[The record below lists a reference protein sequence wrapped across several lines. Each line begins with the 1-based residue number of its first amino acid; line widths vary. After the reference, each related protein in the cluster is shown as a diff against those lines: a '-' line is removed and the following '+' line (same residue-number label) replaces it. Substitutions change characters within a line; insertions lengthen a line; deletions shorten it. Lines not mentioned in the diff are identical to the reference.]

1 MQPYFIWKGVDSR
14 MMGLWVQQYP
24 PIVRPPMRYQSITI
38 PGRPGALTLLEG
50 EDVYDPYT
58 RELKLMPKP
67 GADIYAIMRWLTGE
81 GDVVFGHE
89 PERKQHARIYDEVS
103 FQREFAQQRSAV
115 VRFLCDPFKTSLHD
129 TEPITIDLTQ
139 TSYTLSGRGDVI
151 AYPKIELV
159 GSGAVTLTVGTTQI
173 ALTLSGGD
181 TTAEVVTLDCEAR
194 KAYRTVTE
202 EMTSYIEPVVTHGDF
217 CTLPTTRTRCCSGL
231 RA

>member
-1 MQPYFIWKGVDSR
+1 MQPYFIWKGIDSR

-67 GADIYAIMRWLTGE
+67 GVDIYAIMRWLTGE

-89 PERKQHARIYDEVS
+89 PERRQHARIYDEVS

-115 VRFLCDPFKTSLHD
+115 VRFLCDPFKTSIHD

-139 TSYTLSGRGDVI
+139 TSYTLAGRGDVI
-151 AYPKIELV
+151 AYPKFELV

-181 TTAEVVTLDCEAR
+181 TTAGGRD
-194 KAYRTVTE
+194 
-202 EMTSYIEPVVTHGDF
+202 P
-217 CTLPTTRTRCCSGL
+217 
-231 RA
+231 